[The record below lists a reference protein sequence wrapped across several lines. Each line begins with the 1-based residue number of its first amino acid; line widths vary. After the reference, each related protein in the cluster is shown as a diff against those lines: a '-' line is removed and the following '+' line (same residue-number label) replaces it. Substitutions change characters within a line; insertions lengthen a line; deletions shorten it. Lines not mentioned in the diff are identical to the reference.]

1 MFPKPRHPV
10 SSHPSDRVL
19 NASSIIRLTQ
29 AWGDCPVSILVKRIF
44 VPVLPIVLAIMV
56 CQPRYCQG
64 QAQEK
69 ARPGAAAKRDNA
81 QAPEPEKGP
90 APEGK
95 ANQGQPGDENLA
107 PPEAVPDEKLVPVL
121 RTVPVRRDHARR
133 SYNYQMINTA
143 LLPRDK
149 EGIWVLDFAFKPLRI
164 RPVEIPGKGR
174 RSVHY
179 LYYKVVNR
187 TGKPRMFVPQFTMV
201 NEEGKKFEDQVL
213 PEAVPL
219 IQAREDPT
227 IPVLGAVSVMG
238 IIPPSTKEGVD
249 DAVFGAAAWDNWD
262 PKSDR
267 FSIYVR
273 GLSDGYKEV
282 PNPAGGKPIVKY
294 KTLRIDFI
302 RRGDERNISE
312 KEIEFND
319 PAYEWV
325 YW

>member
-10 SSHPSDRVL
+10 SSRPSDRVL
-19 NASSIIRLTQ
+19 NASSNIRFTQ
-29 AWGDCPVSILVKRIF
+29 AWGDCPVSILVKRIC

-56 CQPRYCQG
+56 CQPRHCQG
-64 QAQEK
+64 QAL
-69 ARPGAAAKRDNA
+69 D
-81 QAPEPEKGP
+81 
-90 APEGK
+90 
-95 ANQGQPGDENLA
+95 
-107 PPEAVPDEKLVPVL
+107 PPKPVPDEKLVPVL

-149 EGIWVLDFAFKPLRI
+149 EGIWVLDLAFKPLRI

-187 TGKPRMFVPQFTMV
+187 TGQPRMFVPQFTMV
-201 NEEGKKFEDQVL
+201 NEEGKKFEDQVI
-213 PEAVPL
+213 PEAIPL